1 MHNIIKSTLSMSP
14 VIPVLTINK
23 VKNVEYLFEALI
35 CGNLKVVEITLRTSC
50 ALKVIEI
57 ASKKFSSLKVGAGT
71 VISDEDLNSVKDAG
85 ATFAVS
91 PGFTLPLATYAI
103 EIDFPYL
110 PGISNASD
118 IMNLT
123 NLGYKVFKFFPA
135 QATGGIEYLQSL
147 NGPFPE
153 IMFCPTGGI
162 NQENASKWLS
172 QKNVICVGGSWI
184 IPSKMNDYKEIQKRA
199 LHASRLAS

>member
-1 MHNIIKSTLSMSP
+1 M
-14 VIPVLTINK
+14 
-23 VKNVEYLFEALI
+23 
-35 CGNLKVVEITLRTSC
+35 
-50 ALKVIEI
+50 
-57 ASKKFSSLKVGAGT
+57 
-71 VISDEDLNSVKDAG
+71 
-85 ATFAVS
+85 S
-91 PGFTLPLATYAI
+91 PGFTLPLATHAI

-123 NLGYKVFKFFPA
+123 NLGYKFFKFFPA

-184 IPSKMNDYKEIQKRA
+184 IPSQMNDYKEIQKRA
-199 LHASRLAS
+199 LLASRLAS